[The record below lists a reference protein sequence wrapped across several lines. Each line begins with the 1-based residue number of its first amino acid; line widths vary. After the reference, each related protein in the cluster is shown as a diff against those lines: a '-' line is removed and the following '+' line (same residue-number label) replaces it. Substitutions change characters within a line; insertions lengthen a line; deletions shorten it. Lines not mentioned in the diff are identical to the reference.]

1 MAVNDPEAGPRVNL
15 RWAHRGGSL
24 DELLDTGVEA
34 VPLAPPAAD
43 EVIARVEA
51 VSICSSDIKFVR
63 MGADHPLI
71 AKVSGGG
78 GTVLGHE
85 MSLRV
90 AAVGSAQRERFKVGQ
105 RLGLQPAMRVNG
117 QRRII
122 GFDVPGGFA
131 QYLRLGPD
139 ALGGY
144 VFDVPETL
152 TAAEIALLEPYGC
165 VERAYRATAR
175 QSLLSDGSVLVVL
188 GPDAARYHATRP
200 MRWRRTVVVSA
211 VGAALPA
218 SLGTAD
224 ATLSSLAD
232 LGGETFDDILA
243 LGEVSEQ
250 DLTVLPGLLAEGGM
264 LLQARVT
271 PAGPI
276 PVDAARVHYDA
287 LAFVGTT
294 EADILRALLPER
306 QRFEVRAGGTAL
318 VHGAGGA
325 MGRIHV
331 HRLLEI
337 ENGPRTVIAT
347 SRNGTRRDGLEA
359 DFAAVAKQRGK
370 TLVVVDAA
378 EVEAAVADLAPDGLD
393 DAVVVVPDSAAVA
406 AAAQWLAPDGL
417 LVVFS
422 GFAYGRPIPFDLAGV
437 AVGGKRL
444 TGSTGCS
451 IQDMKNVLARIT
463 SGELSVLTNVKAVG
477 GLKALPRALDAV
489 RRGSVPGKIVIYP
502 QVPDMP
508 FRPLD
513 GDWDRVEERSLT
525 EPQGAEEGELGGRSP
540 LSVPDSDANRPT
552 KAAPSGAARGRR
564 AGNQQH
570 ESQH

>member
-1 MAVNDPEAGPRVNL
+1 MAVNDPEARPRVNL

-24 DELLDTGVEA
+24 DELVDTGVEA

-51 VSICSSDIKFVR
+51 VSICSSDIKFVS
-63 MGADHPLI
+63 MGADHPLL
-71 AKVSGGG
+71 AKASGGG
-78 GTVLGHE
+78 DTVLGHE

-144 VFDVPETL
+144 VFDVPEVL

-165 VERAYRATAR
+165 VERAYRPTAR
-175 QSLLSDGSVLVVL
+175 QSLRADGAVLAVL
-188 GPDAARYHATRP
+188 GPDCARYHAARP
-200 MRWRRTVVVSA
+200 VSWRRTVVVSA
-211 VGAALPA
+211 AGAALPA

-224 ATLSSLAD
+224 VTRASLAD

-243 LGEVSEQ
+243 LGELAAP
-250 DLTVLPGLLAEGGM
+250 DLAVLPGRLAEGGM
-264 LLQARVT
+264 LLQARLT
-271 PAGPI
+271 PAGPV

-294 EADILRALLPER
+294 EADILRALAPER

-331 HRLLEI
+331 HRLLEL
-337 ENGPRTVIAT
+337 ENGPRVVIAT
-347 SRNGTRRDGLEA
+347 SRNGTRRDELAA
-359 DFAAVAKQRGK
+359 DFAAVARQRGR
-370 TLVVVDAA
+370 TLVVADAA
-378 EVEAAVADLAPDGLD
+378 EVAATIADLAPGGLD

-406 AAAQWLAPDGL
+406 AAARWLAPDGL

-422 GFAYGRPIPFDLAGV
+422 GFAYGHPIPFDLAGV

-444 TGSTGCS
+444 TGSTGCA
-451 IQDMKNVLARIT
+451 IEDMQSVLARIA
-463 SGELSVLTNVKAVG
+463 SGELNVLTNVKAVG

-508 FRPLD
+508 FRPLA
-513 GDWDRVEERSLT
+513 GDWGRVEERSLT
-525 EPQGAEEGELGGRSP
+525 EPEGAGAGEPAGRPP
-540 LSVPDSDANRPT
+540 LSAPDGNPDRPAT
-552 KAAPSGAARGRR
+552 AAAGGAARGGP
-564 AGNQQH
+564 AGDH
-570 ESQH
+570 LRDSHH